1 MNAQNMPQTTTVP
14 TGSFYK
20 TLLVLRNIYQ
30 PEDDIGI
37 PKLNEETLQAAKWS
51 RASGVADLSNK
62 DE

>member
-1 MNAQNMPQTTTVP
+1 MNVQNTPQTTTLT

-20 TLLVLRNIYQ
+20 TLLALHNIYQ

-37 PKLNEETLQAAKWS
+37 PKLNEETFQAAEWS
-51 RASGVADLSNK
+51 RASGFADLSNK